1 MLHLCKKLYWTR
13 SWIVQEV
20 LMAQK
25 VLLVYED
32 QALPSA
38 AVCMLFERY
47 DKDGQWPYQENLP
60 MYYGTDSGSLVTI
73 LGSTAASVWRHQLK
87 RSGSLSELH
96 LADLLRDYRSLQCET
111 LHDKVCVLRS
121 LVDENFSTPI
131 TPYLRTSFTVVS
143 LPSYHGPNKSE
154 LGSWRDFAAD
164 CSLVVY

>member
-1 MLHLCKKLYWTR
+1 
-13 SWIVQEV
+13 
-20 LMAQK
+20 MAQK

-121 LVDENFSTPI
+121 LVDEELLDADYSISSHVLYSRVFTIIPRPEQI
-131 TPYLRTSFTVVS
+131 RTWFMAGLRRG
-143 LPSYHGPNKSE
+143 L
-154 LGSWRDFAAD
+154 
-164 CSLVVY
+164 